1 MKELKP
7 VKKTYY
13 LVDGVSKTDNKKD
26 VQRFFEEVKK
36 YGYFINDVQ
45 VSMTLKIDNPFFE
58 NYEIHLSYK
67 KTKNLTNYG
76 YNDNLRLGQS
86 IIIENDLEKEET
98 NIMTD
103 WNIYTLPSGE
113 KYYKIDDQC
122 FKI

>member
-7 VKKTYY
+7 VKETYY
-13 LVDGVSKTDNKKD
+13 LLDGVSKTDNKKD

-103 WNIYTLPSGE
+103 WNIYTLPSGG
-113 KYYKIDDQC
+113 KYYKIDDQY